1 MVDVADSKSAGGD
14 SVWVRVPPPAPRRS
28 KLYIACSDLFYKS
41 ERAHAAAPPFQIE
54 PAALGFD
61 FGFFLSF
68 AVSIPCRR
76 RHYVGVIFCIACS
89 DLFYKSERAHAA
101 APPFQIEPAALGFDF
116 GFFLS
121 FAVSIPC
128 RRRHY
133 VGVIFCIACS
143 DLFHKSE
150 RAHAAA
156 PPFQIE
162 PAALGFDFGFF
173 LSFAVSIPC
182 RRRHYVGVIFCIAC
196 SDLFH
201 KSERAH
207 AAAGPQRLF

>member
-1 MVDVADSKSAGGD
+1 MILLCFLKNAVS
-14 SVWVRVPPPAPRRS
+14 PLAPRRS

-61 FGFFLSF
+61 LGFSLSF

-76 RHYVGVIFCIACS
+76 RHYIGVIFCIACS

-101 APPFQIEPAALGFDF
+101 APPFQIEPAALGFDL
-116 GFFLS
+116 GFSLS

-133 VGVIFCIACS
+133 IGVIFCIACS
-143 DLFHKSE
+143 DLF
-150 RAHAAA
+150 
-156 PPFQIE
+156 
-162 PAALGFDFGFF
+162 
-173 LSFAVSIPC
+173 
-182 RRRHYVGVIFCIAC
+182 Y
-196 SDLFH
+196 

-207 AAAGPQRLF
+207 AAAGPQRLFGRGGADGRGIEYGGGIWYNRRKNRPGHGQGG